1 MLAPPPQNYLFT
13 SPATEM
19 GRGRKAQKLDH
30 LPEWT
35 PGPGAYQQPTD
46 FNKRTIQGKQPTV
59 DGDDND
65 VAEQVARWDQRGY
78 K

>member
-46 FNKRTIQGKQPTV
+46 FNKRTI
-59 DGDDND
+59 
-65 VAEQVARWDQRGY
+65 
-78 K
+78 

>member
-1 MLAPPPQNYLFT
+1 MLAPPPQNYIFT

-46 FNKRTIQGKQPTV
+46 FIKRTIEQKLVTV
-59 DGDDND
+59 DGDDKNA
-65 VAEQVARWDQRGY
+65 VEQVAKWD
-78 K
+78 